1 MTIMVKPESIIVS
14 FFLIFLLGCSSS
26 WDSSEDELRTIIVGE
41 FVDYDELY
49 EKAEVTFR
57 DVLNELKNHTAT
69 DIPIED
75 DGSFKIDT
83 IIRYPQEITSKFGSI
98 YCYPGDSLK
107 LTIKYSNII
116 DVQGT
121 SGELNNNLREFF
133 KELPRYIYGSKEYK
147 DSVYELSPLAYSEHL
162 DKREEEYF
170 KLYEAYKTENT
181 TSPQFDQWVSDILKS
196 ESWYDLILYIYV
208 MAYRNGTQVGDLEI
222 PISYFSFLD
231 DKDIWDFRLFSDYRT
246 QFIEA
251 YYQYTFMNSTELV
264 EKVRGYFDQQD
275 TTSGVE
281 LQMDMIDENTEGF
294 VKELFYTKY
303 FYSYLKVKDLR
314 FFDKYFNPELITNE
328 SFNAMLNDEYKSA
341 QQYLQNLN
349 IPGANIVTSFADI
362 DSDVLKSIIEPYQ
375 GKVIYIDFWAPWC
388 SPCMREMEY
397 SKQNQEYFKSED
409 VIFLFLAN
417 NCSEDSWKA
426 TIANEE
432 LTGEHILL
440 NGNQY
445 SELRE
450 LFGIGGIPHYAI
462 IDKEGN
468 IVSKDAPR
476 PHNIEFLKKELNR
489 SLL

>member
-1 MTIMVKPESIIVS
+1 MAKPESVII
-14 FFLIFLLGCSSS
+14 FIFLIILLGCSSS
-26 WDSSEDELRTIIVGE
+26 SDSSEDEVRTIIVGE
-41 FVDYDELY
+41 FVDYDGFY
-49 EKAEVTFR
+49 EKAEFTFR

-75 DGSFKIDT
+75 DGSFRIET
-83 IIRYPQEITSKFGSI
+83 IIRFPQEITSKFGSI

-121 SGELNNNLREFF
+121 SGELNNMLHEFI
-133 KELPRYIYGSKEYK
+133 KELPRYTYGAKEFK
-147 DSVYELSPLAYSEHL
+147 DSIYELSPLAYREHL

-170 KLYEAYKTENT
+170 KIFKSYKTENI
-181 TSPQFDQWVSDILKS
+181 TSPQFDLWATNILKS
-196 ESWYDLILYIYV
+196 ETWYDLILYIYV
-208 MAYRNGTQVGDLEI
+208 KAYGKGIQVGDFKL

-231 DKDIWDFRLFSDYRT
+231 DKDLWDFRLFSDYRT
-246 QFIEA
+246 QFLEA

-264 EKVRGYFDQQD
+264 EKVQGYFDQQD

-303 FYSYLKVKDLR
+303 FYSYLKVKDIG
-314 FFDKYFNPELITNE
+314 FFDKYFNPALIRNT
-328 SFNAMLNDEYKSA
+328 SFNAILSEEYKTA
-341 QQYLQNLN
+341 HQYLQTLN
-349 IPGANIVTSFADI
+349 TPGANIVTSFANI

-375 GKVIYIDFWAPWC
+375 GKVIYMDFWAPWC

-397 SKQNQEYFKSED
+397 SKQNQEYFKNED
-409 VIFLFLAN
+409 VIFLFLAS
-417 NCSEDSWKA
+417 NCNEDSWKA
-426 TIANEE
+426 TIANEG
-432 LTGEHILL
+432 LTGEHLL
-440 NGNQY
+440 LKGNQY

-450 LFGIGGIPHYAI
+450 FFGIGGIPHYAI

-476 PHNIEFLKKELNR
+476 PHTVELLKKELNR
-489 SLL
+489 LLF